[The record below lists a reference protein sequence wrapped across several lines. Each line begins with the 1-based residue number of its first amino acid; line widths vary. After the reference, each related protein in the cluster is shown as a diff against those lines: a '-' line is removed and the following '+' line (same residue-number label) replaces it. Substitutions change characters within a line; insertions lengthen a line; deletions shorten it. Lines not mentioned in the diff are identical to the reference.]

1 MTHTKQSIRMTD
13 QNIKKIQSPTK
24 TSSPNPTIS
33 LLPIFNNEKRKK
45 EESFGIQTLWR
56 STVTPINHKRILT
69 GSLDLVAFNYKMQ

>member
-1 MTHTKQSIRMTD
+1 MTHTKQSICMTD

-45 EESFGIQTLWR
+45 EESFGIKTLWR

-69 GSLDLVAFNYKMQ
+69 VSLDLVAFNYEMQ